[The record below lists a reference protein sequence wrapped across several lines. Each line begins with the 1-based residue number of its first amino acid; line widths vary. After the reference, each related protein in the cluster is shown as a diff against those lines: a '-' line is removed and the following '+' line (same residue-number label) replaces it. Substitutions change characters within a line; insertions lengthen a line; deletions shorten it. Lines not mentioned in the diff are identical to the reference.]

1 MKEWNGVRERGGNA
15 SGGGG
20 GFEAGDASGDVFDE
34 IVTSTEAFRF
44 GRFGGRGRSWNS
56 VDFEFSMS
64 SMSGKG

>member
-44 GRFGGRGRSWNS
+44 GRFGGRGRS
-56 VDFEFSMS
+56 
-64 SMSGKG
+64 